1 MRTPVT
7 IAVAIAALAGVAP
20 ANAAIVVSS
29 SFDQVARV
37 NTLGGTVFQIGGG
50 APGNQMFTSA
60 NFVGPFGPDT
70 GVLVNLPGWDWVD
83 FTGPMTDVGP
93 TEPANFPFL
102 LTNEPNDMTFTQP
115 GPGGPDGTIG
125 DSSIQFSP
133 GDSVSLFW
141 NVTQV
146 GTAGP
151 GADFFIVTD
160 PNSGGM
166 ADFVFRL
173 GGITVDSLLGVVVPG
188 GGPSSGTGGILVNV
202 GAAFD
207 EVIITGLSGEVE
219 IDALASVPTPGGL
232 ALAAPAFALLLRR
245 RRQG

>member
-1 MRTPVT
+1 MRLKARLTL
-7 IAVAIAALAGVAP
+7 AICGLAFGVP
-20 ANAAIVVSS
+20 AQGAIVVSS

-50 APGNQMFTSA
+50 APGNQMFTSPD
-60 NFVGPFGPDT
+60 FVGPFGPDT
-70 GVLVNLPGWDWVD
+70 GVLVNLPGWDWAD
-83 FTGPMTDVGP
+83 SNGPMTDVGP
-93 TEPANFPFL
+93 TEPANFPVL
-102 LTNEPNDMTFTQP
+102 LTGAPNDMTFTQP

-173 GGITVDSLLGVVVPG
+173 GGVTVDSLLGIVVPG

-219 IDALASVPTPGGL
+219 IDALASVPAPGAI
-232 ALAAPAFALLLRR
+232 ALAAPACAVLLRR
-245 RRQG
+245 RRQA